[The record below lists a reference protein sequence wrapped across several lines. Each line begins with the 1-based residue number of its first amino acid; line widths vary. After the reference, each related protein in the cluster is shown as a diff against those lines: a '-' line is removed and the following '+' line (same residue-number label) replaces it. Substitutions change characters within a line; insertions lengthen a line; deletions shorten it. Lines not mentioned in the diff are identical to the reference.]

1 MKEYTAA
8 TFAQAIGTEKDEAY
22 NLLRFLVAKGFA
34 ENLGARQAPG
44 KKGRGETHY
53 CIKDTAPQAVADL
66 LKSAL

>member
-1 MKEYTAA
+1 MKEFTASS
-8 TFAQAIGTEKDEAY
+8 FAQAIGTEKDEAY

-53 CIKDTAPQAVADL
+53 RIKDTAPKGVFDI
-66 LKSAL
+66 LKAAL